1 MASPFFCEGL
11 LEQIGTQLGFG
22 NHLLQT
28 AVFLFQLLHV
38 RHHRRIHA
46 AELAPP
52 LVERG
57 RADAVRTAQVGNA
70 AAAFGLLEYRKD
82 LGIAETGFLHGN
94 LLGKDYEKI
103 PLPTPANLWGDYPAV
118 LKIGGLTIK
127 DQREDHTITLCV
139 AVNLQR
145 SGYGIRM
152 LVAGER
158 ATKPDPRLVSV
169 IAKAQ
174 ALKEKLMSGR
184 YESVETIA
192 TELNTSSSYVT
203 RLLRLAFLAPQI
215 SNAILEGRQ
224 PVALTSMVLLR
235 DTRLPLAWDRQMAQ
249 LGFWKG

>member
-1 MASPFFCEGL
+1 
-11 LEQIGTQLGFG
+11 
-22 NHLLQT
+22 
-28 AVFLFQLLHV
+28 
-38 RHHRRIHA
+38 
-46 AELAPP
+46 
-52 LVERG
+52 
-57 RADAVRTAQVGNA
+57 
-70 AAAFGLLEYRKD
+70 
-82 LGIAETGFLHGN
+82 
-94 LLGKDYEKI
+94 
-103 PLPTPANLWGDYPAV
+103 
-118 LKIGGLTIK
+118 
-127 DQREDHTITLCV
+127 
-139 AVNLQR
+139 
-145 SGYGIRM
+145 M